1 MAPAVGIDLGTTNT
15 VVAVSQ
21 GGQTRVLLDESGA
34 NLLPSVVSWHPDGR
48 VLVGRE
54 ARRRRVVDA
63 RSTVHSIKRLLGRR
77 WGGPEVER
85 ARRSSTFELVEGPKR
100 SIEVAVRGMRYPL
113 PTVSALVVGRAKQIA
128 EQALGETIT
137 QAVITVPASFNDLQ
151 RSATRRAAKEAGLE
165 VLRILNEPTA
175 AALAYG
181 LGTRTAERLA
191 VYDFGG
197 GTFDLTLLDVSDNL
211 VEVLATSGD
220 SFLGGDDVD
229 AAIAQV
235 IGRAML
241 RDTGVDANMNIG
253 VVALLRA
260 AAEHLKMQLS
270 TLDRADVELKAV
282 GYAEGGH
289 PIDYKYELSRSE
301 LEMIAKPFVDRTIAV
316 CDDALRQSRLDV
328 AAFGSVILVGG
339 SSKMPY
345 VQERVEAF
353 FGKVPRI
360 EYNPDEVVAVGA
372 AIMAA
377 VLTGQERPAE
387 PMSMPK
393 MPRAAG
399 LPADL
404 STGPGAPPLPVIAPQ
419 PVPLPPPPPPI
430 AGQPHMLPSGR
441 SQQLPAVPSVLPMP
455 PERPA
460 PLLIDV
466 TPLTLSVETIAGMVD
481 VIIERNTAV
490 PCTRKRRYTTSVDGQ
505 TEVLVRVVQ
514 GEGAVASQN
523 AVLGELVMS
532 GLRPARRGDLWIEVS
547 FELDADGI
555 LQLRAVDEAAG
566 REVQTQLRVTA
577 QG

>member
-1 MAPAVGIDLGTTNT
+1 
-15 VVAVSQ
+15 
-21 GGQTRVLLDESGA
+21 
-34 NLLPSVVSWHPDGR
+34 
-48 VLVGRE
+48 
-54 ARRRRVVDA
+54 
-63 RSTVHSIKRLLGRR
+63 
-77 WGGPEVER
+77 
-85 ARRSSTFELVEGPKR
+85 
-100 SIEVAVRGMRYPL
+100 
-113 PTVSALVVGRAKQIA
+113 
-128 EQALGETIT
+128 
-137 QAVITVPASFNDLQ
+137 
-151 RSATRRAAKEAGLE
+151 
-165 VLRILNEPTA
+165 
-175 AALAYG
+175 
-181 LGTRTAERLA
+181 
-191 VYDFGG
+191 
-197 GTFDLTLLDVSDNL
+197 
-211 VEVLATSGD
+211 
-220 SFLGGDDVD
+220 
-229 AAIAQV
+229 
-235 IGRAML
+235 
-241 RDTGVDANMNIG
+241 
-253 VVALLRA
+253 
-260 AAEHLKMQLS
+260 
-270 TLDRADVELKAV
+270 
-282 GYAEGGH
+282 
-289 PIDYKYELSRSE
+289 
-301 LEMIAKPFVDRTIAV
+301 MIAKPFVDRSLAV

-377 VLTGQERPAE
+377 VLTGQERPVE

-393 MPRAAG
+393 LPRAAA

-404 STGPGAPPLPVIAPQ
+404 TSGPASYGSPPLPVIAPQ
-419 PVPLPPPPPPI
+419 PVPLPPPPPPA

-490 PCTRKRRYTTSVDGQ
+490 PCTRRRRYTTGIDGQ
-505 TEVLVRVVQ
+505 TEILVRVVQ

-532 GLRPARRGDLWIEVS
+532 GLRAARRGDLWIEVS

-555 LQLRAVDEAAG
+555 LHLRAVDEGAG

>member
-1 MAPAVGIDLGTTNT
+1 MPPAVGIDLGTTNT
-15 VVAVSQ
+15 VVAISQ
-21 GGQTRVLLDESGA
+21 GGETRVLLDEGGA
-34 NLLPSVVSWHPDGR
+34 NLLPSVVSFHPDGR

-63 RSTVHSIKRLLGRR
+63 RNTVHSVKRLLGRR
-77 WGGPEVER
+77 WGAPEVER
-85 ARRSSTFELVEGPKR
+85 ARRSSTFELVEGAKR
-100 SIEVAVRGMRYPL
+100 SIELAVRGMRYPL
-113 PTVSALVVGRAKQIA
+113 PTISALVLGRAKQIA
-128 EQALGETIT
+128 EAALGETVT
-137 QAVITVPASFNDLQ
+137 QAVVTVPASFNDLQ

-181 LGTRTAERLA
+181 LGNRTSERIA

-220 SFLGGDDVD
+220 SFLGGDDID
-229 AAIAQV
+229 AATATLMA
-235 IGRAML
+235 RAML
-241 RDTGVDANMNIG
+241 RDVGVDANANVG

-270 TLDRADVELKAV
+270 TQRRADVELKAV

-289 PIDYKYELSRSE
+289 PIDYRYELSRE
-301 LEMIAKPFVDRTIAV
+301 EFEVIAKPFVDRTLAV

-339 SSKMPY
+339 SCRTPY

-353 FGKVPRI
+353 FGKVPRV
-360 EYNPDEVVAVGA
+360 EWNPDEVVAIGA

-377 VLTGQERPAE
+377 VLTGQARPPE
-387 PMSMPK
+387 PPQATRDDRSSGVPGAVFDVPPP
-393 MPRAAG
+393 PR
-399 LPADL
+399 LPA
-404 STGPGAPPLPVIAPQ
+404 IAPE
-419 PVPLPPPPPPI
+419 PVPLPPPSPPLP
-430 AGQPHMLPSGR
+430 GQPHMLPTGR
-441 SQQLPAVPSVLPMP
+441 SQQLPAVPSVLPMAP
-455 PERPA
+455 DRPA

-505 TEVLVRVVQ
+505 REVVVRVVQ

-523 AVLGELVMS
+523 AVLGELVVS
-532 GLRPARRGDLWIEVS
+532 ELRAARRGDLWIEVA

-555 LQLRAVDEAAG
+555 LSVHARDEGTG
-566 REVQTQLRVTA
+566 REARTQMRVTA